1 MLRLFQIDEQL
12 QNMSKAN
19 FPIPKGNDQLLST
32 LNYPTRHQVNRQ
44 VHQSMLRGVNHDW
57 KNFSN
62 QAIDE
67 QLVRFGNCHN
77 NWV

>member
-1 MLRLFQIDEQL
+1 MF
-12 QNMSKAN
+12 
-19 FPIPKGNDQLLST
+19 
-32 LNYPTRHQVNRQ
+32 
-44 VHQSMLRGVNHDW
+44 RGVNHDW